1 MMIKQMNSFKTYST
15 GSPIT
20 ALLLPVKTHW
30 FIVGWLLHLQCSL
43 IHFALQQGGI
53 YSC

>member
-20 ALLLPVKTHW
+20 ALLLPVKTH
-30 FIVGWLLHLQCSL
+30 
-43 IHFALQQGGI
+43 
-53 YSC
+53 